1 MPADGAW
8 GGNADAGTDR
18 VAPPL
23 ILLWHLVNIFVLHL
37 LLLST
42 VAAGAAGRGN
52 SELRDRLDGS
62 GGDGG
67 VVGFNLGEGIGHG
80 GGRGRGRDLGLGCW
94 AWGLLGQTNNN
105 IGRRTVLGLLGKGYV
120 RNRRW

>member
-8 GGNADAGTDR
+8 GGNADAGNDR

-23 ILLWHLVNIFVLHL
+23 ILLWHLVNIIFVLHL

-42 VAAGAAGRGN
+42 AAAGAAGRGS

-67 VVGFNLGEGIGHG
+67 VLGFNLGKGSEHG
-80 GGRGRGRDLGLGCW
+80 GGRGRGLGLGCW
-94 AWGLLGQTNNN
+94 AWGLLGQTNNI
-105 IGRRTVLGLLGKGYV
+105 IGRRTFLGLLGEGYV